1 MNKDSAHQVY
11 ALDGDGI
18 SGILNEL
25 DKWTRKAGVG
35 KDAGLHMHLA
45 AEELLLRMKDRLG
58 EEGKCLVSV
67 KRRIGGSVFL
77 ILNRGER
84 FDPLE
89 KAEKTDGHDIVASL
103 LPHLVSVP
111 RYSYRSG
118 FNEISFKAP
127 SRNIRSEVLLISAA
141 LLAVLAWLIG
151 KSIPAGAKDIAAS
164 YVLTPVSSMFMNA
177 LNTFVG
183 VMIFLSV
190 ISGICS
196 IGSLSD
202 FSRMG
207 KYVISRMI
215 LNTTVGVT
223 FATVVLIPFYDLTYG
238 TVEGG
243 AGSFFESMRDLL
255 VGIVP
260 SDPVTPFATGNMLQ
274 IIFMAVLTGSSILI
288 IGSPAERL
296 RQAASDLSGLMIQIL
311 SAVCRFLPLYIFCSL
326 TLFFW
331 TQGGSVVL
339 KLWKPVVLLAAVCL
353 ILFIISAVITS
364 VRTKTPV
371 TYLVRSVF
379 PSMLG
384 GLLTASTTANLSR
397 MTEINTQKFRIK
409 PEFNSFALP
418 FSSLLL
424 SSCSGTAL
432 VVIVYFIAQYA
443 GIPVNP
449 GWFFTVWLGCVILGM
464 AMPPVSGGLLVSV
477 GIIMTQFEIP
487 SGALAIAGVLSIVC
501 DFIMTSA
508 RLGVAH
514 CSIYS
519 YAHHLGMLKEEAPEI
534 TPEIAGK

>member
-151 KSIPAGAKDIAAS
+151 KSIPAGARDIAAS

-215 LNTTVGVT
+215 LNTAVGVT

-243 AGSFFESMRDLL
+243 AGSFFGSMRDLL

-339 KLWKPVVLLAAVCL
+339 KLWKPVVLLATVCL

-384 GLLTASTTANLSR
+384 GL
-397 MTEINTQKFRIK
+397 
-409 PEFNSFALP
+409 SFALP

-519 YAHHLGMLKEEAPEI
+519 YAHHLGMLKEETPEI
-534 TPEIAGK
+534 TSEIAGK